1 MDHLRDTSLPA
12 PRKTRRR
19 RHTPEF
25 KAKIVTLSKEPGTS
39 IALLAQQYQL
49 NANLIHKWRRETKTG
64 TESQNFLPLPVAAP
78 SASAQ
83 TVRIE
88 FGALTIHWPLS
99 HIDNALPWLK
109 ALQP

>member
-1 MDHLRDTSLPA
+1 MDHLRETSLPA
-12 PRKTRRR
+12 LGKTRRR

-25 KAKIVTLSKEPGTS
+25 KAKIVALSKEPGTS
-39 IALLAQQYQL
+39 IALLAQQYRL

-64 TESQNFLPLPVAAP
+64 TESRFLPLPVVSTA
-78 SASAQ
+78 AQ

-99 HIDNALPWLK
+99 HIDDALPWLK

>member
-1 MDHLRDTSLPA
+1 MDHLRETSLPT
-12 PRKTRRR
+12 PGKTRRR

-25 KAKIVTLSKEPGTS
+25 KAKIVNLSKEPDTS

-49 NANLIHKWRRETKTG
+49 NANLIHKWRRETKT
-64 TESQNFLPLPVAAP
+64 ESQRFLPLPIATRST
-78 SASAQ
+78 SAE